1 MQFICKIKPIN
12 GNIML
17 RLPHRYNII
26 TGTITWNTIRSSY
39 INVCKEG
46 QNGIKNIN
54 RANFGFHVPGSGI

>member
-1 MQFICKIKPIN
+1 
-12 GNIML
+12 ML